1 MIRSKLLPLSLVST
15 RPLKVSVKFPCDKL
29 EDQLHLQD
37 GDIDH
42 HQHAGIHSDPSQ
54 RNVKKDSTILENSD
68 VDKFVITDKW
78 TTTAILNQKHSSFSI
93 SSANCYYHMMF
104 HQTPLPPV
112 NADTLP

>member
-42 HQHAGIHSDPSQ
+42 RQHAGIHSDPSQ
-54 RNVKKDSTILENSD
+54 RNVQKDSTTVERSD
-68 VDKFVITDKW
+68 VDKFEITDDKR
-78 TTTAILNQKHSSFSI
+78 TTTAIHNQKHSSFSI
-93 SSANCYYHMMF
+93 SSATC
-104 HQTPLPPV
+104 
-112 NADTLP
+112 